1 MRNKQKILFLALF
14 AIVCSNTV
22 FSQEYDFDI
31 PEENTKIEFN
41 GNLDSKW
48 GILQT
53 RKSSPFFGLQFYDAP
68 EKSDYLSQYR
78 LDFYLNGEY
87 RYKRIG
93 FFMKTFYQ
101 YAREEP
107 LSPAFF
113 ELYGSL
119 NLSPRLTMNIGKR
132 RFNWGKGYAFNPV
145 GYVNADKDPENPDLA
160 LAGKTSLYINYNRS
174 FASSTL
180 QNFSLGAILL
190 PPEAEI
196 NQKFASA
203 ENIGAAF
210 KLYFLLKNIDIDL
223 MAAFKKDEPQR
234 FGLDFSA
241 NLQENIEVHSEF
253 SYAHGEHK
261 YLIIDD
267 LVNQQKTDGISLLLG
282 LRYLNRFNTTLI
294 IEYFHNNRGL
304 SKSEFT
310 SYINHMQNALDSDIP
325 TLIDSAKLDINTSFR
340 SKTLMRDYLYVK
352 LMQPEPFSWLYSSIS
367 IFTIFNLTDKSF
379 LLSPQ
384 IGYKPYTNFE
394 VLVWPVFFFGDNKS
408 EYGSKQF
415 KGKVEIW
422 LRFYFS

>member
-1 MRNKQKILFLALF
+1 MRSRQKILFVVLF
-14 AIVCSNTV
+14 AHVCSSM

-31 PEENTKIEFN
+31 PEEDTKIEFN

-53 RKSSPFFGLQFYDAP
+53 QKSSPFFGLQFYDVP

-78 LDFYLNGEY
+78 LDFHLNGEY
-87 RYKRIG
+87 RHKRIG

-101 YAREEP
+101 YASEEP
-107 LSPAFF
+107 LSPSFF

-119 NLSPRLTMNIGKR
+119 NLSPRLTMSIGKR

-145 GYVNADKDPENPDLA
+145 GYVNAEKDPENPDLA
-160 LAGKTSLYINYNRS
+160 LAGKTSVYVSYNKS
-174 FASSTL
+174 FASSSL
-180 QNFSLGAILL
+180 QNFSVGAILL

-203 ENIGAAF
+203 DNIGAAF

-223 MAAFKKDEPQR
+223 MAAFRKNEPQR

-241 NLQENIEVHSEF
+241 NLRENVEIHSEL
-253 SYAHGEHK
+253 SYAHGENK
-261 YLIIDD
+261 YLIVDN
-267 LVNQQKTDGISLLLG
+267 LVSQQKIDGVSLLLG
-282 LRYLNRFNTTLI
+282 MRYLNRFNTTLI
-294 IEYFHNNRGL
+294 VEYYHNNSGL
-304 SKSEFT
+304 SKNEFT
-310 SYINHMQNALDSDIP
+310 TYVNHLQNSLDSDIP
-325 TLIDSAKLDINTSFR
+325 ALINSAKLAMTNTFR

-384 IGYKPYTNFE
+384 LSYKPYTNFE
-394 VLVWPVFFFGDNKS
+394 VLLWPVFFFGDNKT

-415 KGKVEIW
+415 KRKMEIW
-422 LRFYFS
+422 MRFYF